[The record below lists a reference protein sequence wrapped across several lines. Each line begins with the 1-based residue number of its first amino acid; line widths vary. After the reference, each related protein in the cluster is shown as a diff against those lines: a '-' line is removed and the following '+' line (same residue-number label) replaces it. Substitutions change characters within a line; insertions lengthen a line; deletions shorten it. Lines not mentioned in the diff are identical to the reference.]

1 MVLQQQYRNKKF
13 KKYSELINVLLAAE
27 TPNELLMKNYHM
39 RPVGAQA
46 GPEAH
51 ASFRKNFHKDKG
63 QGQKAPWQ
71 HKGGKNFKKYA
82 PNGPKYPG
90 KGKVWN
96 GPKHHVEHAKHP
108 NQGCRRCGS
117 MKHWSRTCR
126 AEPHLIKL
134 YQEWKEPKDAEA
146 HFVQVPVDTDV
157 EAPLPELPKEAEAP
171 ESSRAMDVDPT
182 SVSGTPTNGDD
193 DDINLDVDDLLG
205 DDELDMYGD
214 ME

>member
-1 MVLQQQYRNKKF
+1 
-13 KKYSELINVLLAAE
+13 
-27 TPNELLMKNYHM
+27 M

-51 ASFRKNFHKDKG
+51 ASFRKNFRKDKG

-82 PNGPKYPG
+82 PKGSKYPG
-90 KGKVWN
+90 KGKAQN
-96 GPKHHVEHAKHP
+96 GPKHDAKQADHP

-117 MKHWSRTCR
+117 MQHWSRTCR
-126 AEPHLIKL
+126 AEPHLIKI
-134 YQEWKEPKDAEA
+134 YQEWKKRKDAEA

-157 EAPLPELPKEAEAP
+157 GVLLPELPKETEAP

-182 SVSGTPTNGDD
+182 SVSGTSANGDD
-193 DDINLDVDDLLG
+193 DINFDVDNLLD

-214 ME
+214 LE